1 MGHYRESNPGEV
13 MKFLVDM
20 SISPKT
26 VELLKRKGY
35 EAVRVSN
42 LGMAKSRDEEILGYA
57 IEKDMVLLTA
67 DLDFGNILA
76 YTKSKRPS
84 TIIFRLKNPSPE
96 FVNQMLLLTLPKIEE
111 QLKKGVI
118 VVVEDTRIRIREL
131 PLIGTKQESEFW

>member
-1 MGHYRESNPGEV
+1 

-26 VELLKRKGY
+26 VEFLRKQGY
-35 EAVRVSN
+35 EAVRVSDM
-42 LGMAKSRDEEILGYA
+42 GMAKSRDEEILGYA
-57 IEKDMVLLTA
+57 IEKGMVLITA
-67 DLDFGNILA
+67 DLDFGNIFA

-96 FVNQMLLLTLPKIEE
+96 FVNQMLLLTLPKIVE

-118 VVVEDTRIRIREL
+118 VVVEDRRIRIREL
-131 PLIGTKQESEFW
+131 PIFGRKKSEF

>member
-1 MGHYRESNPGEV
+1 MGHHREGNSGEA

-26 VELLKRKGY
+26 VEFLRKQGY
-35 EAVRVSN
+35 EAVRVSDM
-42 LGMAKSRDEEILGYA
+42 GMAKSRDEEILGYA
-57 IEKDMVLLTA
+57 IEKGMVLITA
-67 DLDFGNILA
+67 DLDFGNIFA

-96 FVNQMLLLTLPKIEE
+96 FVNQMLLLTLPKIVE

-118 VVVEDTRIRIREL
+118 VVVEDRRIRIREL
-131 PLIGTKQESEFW
+131 PIFGRKKSEF

>member
-1 MGHYRESNPGEV
+1 

-26 VELLKRKGY
+26 VKFLKKKGY

-42 LGMAKSRDEEILGYA
+42 LGMAKSKDEEIFEYT
-57 IEKDMVLLTA
+57 IENDMILITA

-76 YTKSKRPS
+76 YTKSKKPS

-96 FVNQMLLLTLPKIEE
+96 NVNQMLLSILPRIES
-111 QLKKGVI
+111 LKKGVI
-118 VVVEDTRIRIREL
+118 VVIEDRRIRIREL
-131 PLIGTKQESEFW
+131 PIISRKHETKL

>member
-1 MGHYRESNPGEV
+1 VGHHREGNSGEA

-26 VELLKRKGY
+26 VEFLRKQGY
-35 EAVRVSN
+35 EAVRVSDM
-42 LGMAKSRDEEILGYA
+42 GMAKSRDEEILGYA
-57 IEKDMVLLTA
+57 IEKGMVLITA
-67 DLDFGNILA
+67 DLDFGNIFA

-96 FVNQMLLLTLPKIEE
+96 FVNQMLLLTLPKIVE

-118 VVVEDTRIRIREL
+118 VVVEDRRIRIREL
-131 PLIGTKQESEFW
+131 PIFGRKKSEF